1 MIFSVV
7 VDNADKPCDFFCILN
22 ILLPVYLTVLD
33 PHVMG
38 VESKMLS
45 FTFRST
51 IRSKLCI

>member
-7 VDNADKPCDFFCILN
+7 VDNADKPCDFFFCILN
-22 ILLPVYLTVLD
+22 ILLPEYLTVLD

-51 IRSKLCI
+51 KKK

>member
-22 ILLPVYLTVLD
+22 IPEYLTVLD

-51 IRSKLCI
+51 ITSKLCI